1 MDFES
6 SKSVTPWVDMASFV
20 SIVCYFKNI
29 HALSVDGVEF
39 LGNSDNC
46 GADIYII

>member
-1 MDFES
+1 MDFGS
-6 SKSVTPWVDMASFV
+6 PQSVTLRVDMAGFV